1 MTTMKRFRRAASL
14 ILAAA
19 AAAAAAAAGAVPAA
33 LPPPSAAAKAVE
45 LVPLPSSGWL
55 ALEKRAL
62 VLLDGAGAERARVPV
77 RGERLDLRPAPG
89 GALGVVLEADTQ
101 RTLAVEIDTAAMTL
115 SLRPLVEPPG
125 YTVDALCL
133 WKDGQGLTHLFV
145 IGDEG
150 FAEQWLLRGRAAPL
164 SLRRLALPAGI
175 EGCRVDDSGGWLYV
189 TEPGVGLWAVR
200 ADPEGSPER
209 HPVALTRPWGPLAAG
224 PLAFAPLPGGLA
236 LHDGQS
242 VRLLE
247 RRDAA
252 RWAAVQTLPAPA
264 RGEVEQML
272 VVTQQGQAHLAWR
285 EEGRKGWTGRT
296 VAWARRAGTALP
308 PPLPVVVPV
317 AQTEPVSR
325 AGDAADDPAIW
336 VHPGDPT
343 ASRILGTNKR
353 EGLHVY
359 DLAGREVQKL
369 PIGRLN
375 NVDLR
380 QRVVLGGRPRDLAV
394 ATHRDA
400 LALVVLEI
408 DTQGRVAEIGRVPTG
423 LEGIYGVCVH
433 APRAGGLEV
442 FVNDSDGTYLR
453 IALAEQD
460 GRIVGRELQRW
471 RMKTQPEGCVADD
484 SAGRLWVGEEDRGL
498 WAMTIDPAPAAGSAP
513 ALSMVLPVGRTL
525 HADVEG
531 LALYESP
538 QGRWIVVSSQGN
550 HSYVVLDADPPHRVR
565 GAFRIGI
572 AADAAID
579 GVSETDGLEVTSR
592 PLGPALPAG
601 ALVVQ
606 DGYKRLPSGPQNF
619 KIVDWRDVEKVL
631 GLPRSP

>member
-1 MTTMKRFRRAASL
+1 MPT
-14 ILAAA
+14 
-19 AAAAAAAAGAVPAA
+19 G
-33 LPPPSAAAKAVE
+33 
-45 LVPLPSSGWL
+45 GWL
-55 ALEKRAL
+55 ALERRAL
-62 VLLDGAGAERARVPV
+62 VLLDDAGAERARLAL
-77 RGERLDLRPAPG
+77 RGERLDVRPSSS

-101 RTLAVEIDTAAMTL
+101 RTLAIEVDTAAMTV
-115 SLRPLVEPPG
+115 SVRPLVESPG

-133 WKDGQGLTHLFV
+133 WRDVQGLTHLFV

-164 SLRRLALPAGI
+164 PLRRLALPAGI
-175 EGCRVDDSGGWLYV
+175 EGCRVDDAGGWLYV
-189 TEPGVGLWAVR
+189 AEPGVGLWAVR
-200 ADPEGSPER
+200 ADAEGSPER
-209 HPVALTRPWGPLAAG
+209 HPVALVKPWGPLAPG

-236 LHDGQS
+236 LHDGRTI
-242 VRLLE
+242 RLFE

-252 RWAAVQTLPAPA
+252 RWAVVQTLTAPA
-264 RGEVEQML
+264 RGDVEPML
-272 VVTQQGQAHLAWR
+272 LVHPHAQRRDSLRLAWR
-285 EEGRKGWTGRT
+285 EEDREGWMSRAI
-296 VAWARRAGTALP
+296 AWTRRDDAALP
-308 PPLPVVVPV
+308 APLPVVVPV

-336 VHPGDPT
+336 VHPSDPA
-343 ASRILGTNKR
+343 ASLILGTNKR

-380 QRVVLGGRPRDLAV
+380 QRVALGGRLRDLAV

-400 LALVVLEI
+400 LAVVVFDI
-408 DTQGRVAEIGRVPTG
+408 DEQGRLAEAGRVPTG
-423 LEGIYGVCVH
+423 LAGIYGVCLH
-433 APRAGGLEV
+433 TPRAGGLEV

-453 IALAEQD
+453 IALSEQD
-460 GRIVGRELQRW
+460 GRIVGREVQRW
-471 RMKTQPEGCVADD
+471 RMKTQPEGCLADD
-484 SAGRLWVGEEDRGL
+484 AAGRLWVGEEDRGL
-498 WAMTIDPAPAAGSAP
+498 WAMPIDPAPAPGAVP
-513 ALSMVLPVGRTL
+513 ALSLVMPVGRLL

-531 LALYESP
+531 IALYEAP
-538 QGRWIVVSSQGN
+538 HGRWIVVSSQGN
-550 HSYVVLDADPPHRVR
+550 NSYVVLDADPPHRVR

-606 DGYKRLPSGPQNF
+606 DGYKRLPVGPQNF
-619 KIVDWRDVEKVL
+619 KIVDWREIERVL
-631 GLPRSP
+631 GLPRSR

>member
-1 MTTMKRFRRAASL
+1 MNTMNRLLWSCVLALAG
-14 ILAAA
+14 AAA
-19 AAAAAAAAGAVPAA
+19 HATTPARPA
-33 LPPPSAAAKAVE
+33 LPAAAAKAQE
-45 LVPLPSSGWL
+45 LLPLPAGGWL
-55 ALEKRAL
+55 ALERRAL
-62 VLLDGAGAERARVPV
+62 VLIDGSGAERARVPL

-101 RTLAVEIDTAAMTL
+101 RTLAVDIDTTAMTL
-115 SLRPLVEPPG
+115 ALRPLIASPG

-133 WKDGQGLTHLFV
+133 WQDTQGLTHLFV

-164 SLRRLALPAGI
+164 SLRQLALPAGI
-175 EGCRVDDSGGWLYV
+175 EGCRVDDAGGWLYLA
-189 TEPGVGLWAVR
+189 EPRVGLWAVR
-200 ADPEGSPER
+200 ADAEGAPER
-209 HPVALTRPWGPLAAG
+209 HPVALNRPRGPLASG
-224 PLAFAPLPGGLA
+224 PLAFVPLPGGLA
-236 LHDGQS
+236 LHDGKS
-242 VRLLE
+242 LRLFE
-247 RRDAA
+247 RREGA
-252 RWAAVQTLPAPA
+252 RWAPVQTLRAPA
-264 RGEVEQML
+264 RGQVEHLLATVQRGRA
-272 VVTQQGQAHLAWR
+272 QLAWR
-285 EEGRKGWTGRT
+285 EEDRDGWQARS
-296 VAWARRAGTALP
+296 VAWSRSGDAALP
-308 PPLPVVVPV
+308 ARLPVVVPV

-336 VHPGDPT
+336 VNPADAS
-343 ASRILGTNKR
+343 ASRVIGTNKR

-359 DLAGREVQKL
+359 DLAGRELQRL

-380 QRVVLGGRPRDLAV
+380 QGVVLGGRPRDLAV

-400 LALVVLEI
+400 FALVVFEI
-408 DTQGRVAEIGRVPTG
+408 DAQGRLAEIGRVPTG

-442 FVNDSDGTYLR
+442 FVNDTDGTYLR
-453 IALAEQD
+453 VALSEQD

-484 SAGRLWVGEEDRGL
+484 AAGRLWVGEEDRGL
-498 WAMTIDPAPAAGSAP
+498 WAMPIDPAPSPASAA
-513 ALSMVLPVGRTL
+513 ALAMVLPVGPTL

-531 LALYESP
+531 VALYDSP

-550 HSYVVLDADPPHRVR
+550 NSYVVLDADPPHRVR

-606 DGYKRLPSGPQNF
+606 DGYKRLPSGTQNF
-619 KIVDWRDVEKVL
+619 KIIDWRDIERVL
-631 GLPRSP
+631 GLPRAR